1 MSEAE
6 FLSVPYYTVNT
17 LTGTKAARVVS
28 DPLETAEIIARA
40 RNPLYILG
48 PETITIMVGERLF
61 LEYALEIVKANNILT
76 CATAHVKKK
85 MLELGKKPDC
95 VYDIIEIIH
104 FLKMPDWQGIRRR
117 GLHDLILF
125 TGIRCDLAERGLA
138 TLKHFAPHLK
148 TFAIC
153 RRGHPNADYT
163 TPVILRMEK
172 WQEYL
177 EGIIKGLVY

>member
-1 MSEAE
+1 MPERE
-6 FLSVPYYTVNT
+6 FLFVPYYTVNT

-28 DPLETAEIIARA
+28 DPVEAAEIIDRA

-48 PETITIMVGERLF
+48 PEAITAVVGEKLL
-61 LEYALEIVKANNILT
+61 LEYVFEIVKTNNILT

-85 MLELGKKPDC
+85 MLAFGKRPDC

-104 FLKMPDWQGIRRR
+104 FLKMPDWQGVR
-117 GLHDLILF
+117 GRGPHDLVLF
-125 TGIRCDLAERGLA
+125 TGVRCDLAERGLA

-148 TFAIC
+148 TFAVC

-163 TPVILRMEK
+163 APVIPRMEK
-172 WQEYL
+172 WREYL
-177 EGIIKGLVY
+177 EGIIKGLY